1 MYTITFFIDR
11 WRPGNSGT
19 VGGGPRGPRG
29 GCGTVQ
35 HHDAALWLYGPHQPD
50 LWGRDQQGPAM
61 FYEDLH
67 EGPGGPARV

>member
-35 HHDAALWLYGPHQPD
+35 HHDAALRLYGPHQPD
-50 LWGRDQQGPAM
+50 LWGRD
-61 FYEDLH
+61 
-67 EGPGGPARV
+67 